1 MMLVIIYFL
10 TFNRTNI
17 FGKEIENEN
26 MTEQHK
32 NSNEADVMLEQ
43 TKQNII
49 KRQPFCVTIL
59 LIFKY

>member
-17 FGKEIENEN
+17 FAKEIES

-32 NSNEADVMLEQ
+32 ISNSTDVMLG
-43 TKQNII
+43 II
-49 KRQPFCVTIL
+49 LK
-59 LIFKY
+59 

>member
-17 FGKEIENEN
+17 FAKEIEN

-32 NSNEADVMLEQ
+32 NSNEADVMLG
-43 TKQNII
+43 K
-49 KRQPFCVTIL
+49 IL
-59 LIFKY
+59 K